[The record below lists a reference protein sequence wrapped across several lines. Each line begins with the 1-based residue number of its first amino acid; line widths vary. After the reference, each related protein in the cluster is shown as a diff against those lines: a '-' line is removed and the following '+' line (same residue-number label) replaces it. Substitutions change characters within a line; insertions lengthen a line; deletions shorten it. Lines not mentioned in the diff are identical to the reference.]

1 MGKQLEI
8 EKLQTLNLEE
18 ETEEDPLVVS
28 DGWVDPAVRVQ
39 CLSCGQSLNM
49 WWHAKFSYFIEKLNM
64 IN

>member
-28 DGWVDPAVRVQ
+28 DG
-39 CLSCGQSLNM
+39 
-49 WWHAKFSYFIEKLNM
+49 
-64 IN
+64 